1 MRKLHLLSAGISFS
15 LFIGLSSCTNRSAP
29 DKEIIN
35 EMKITLTTFN
45 QQIHNSSKSII
56 TSMDEKKLDP
66 TSSTQVARWY
76 PKAIRVASIA
86 DSCYD
91 YLDSLKKMEVLTA
104 DESLALFNK
113 MKHFETDILE
123 TDESFKMNFA
133 SPRYTVFFSD
143 TSKTAATSFH
153 KKFFANAGKDATD
166 AYLTK
171 LQSSIRNLENKII
184 SVCEILTFINK
195 HDFPLYRPILYQ
207 NSSNLK
213 KGETLEIVAAIG
225 AFSKSAIPKIT
236 IKGRYIPLNEAGY
249 SSYQQKVPAIPGNY
263 EIPVKIKYL
272 DEEGKENI
280 IKKNITYT
288 VVKDCNK

>member
-15 LFIGLSSCTNRSAP
+15 LFIGILSCTNRSAS

-45 QQIHNSSKSII
+45 HQIHNSSKNII
-56 TSMDEKKLDP
+56 ISMDEKKLDP
-66 TSSTQVARWY
+66 TTSTQVERWY
-76 PKAIRVASIA
+76 PKAVHIAYIA

-133 SPRYTVFFSD
+133 GPGYTVFFSD
-143 TSKTAATSFH
+143 TSKTAATTFH
-153 KKFFANAGKDATD
+153 KKFFDNAGKDAKD

-184 SVCEILTFINK
+184 SVCEIQTFINR
-195 HDFPLYRPILYQ
+195 HDFPLYHPILFQ

-213 KGETLEIVAAIG
+213 KGETLEVIAAIG

-236 IKGRYIPLNEAGY
+236 INGSYIPLNEAGY
-249 SSYQQKVPAIPGNY
+249 SSYKQKVSAIPGTY
-263 EIPVKIKYL
+263 EIPVKIKYF

-280 IKKNITYT
+280 IEKNITYT
-288 VVKDCNK
+288 IAKDCN

>member
-1 MRKLHLLSAGISFS
+1 MRKLHLLSAGIYFS
-15 LFIGLSSCTNRSAP
+15 LFAGISSCANRSAS

-35 EMKITLTTFN
+35 EMNNTLTTFN
-45 QQIHNSSKSII
+45 QQIHNSSRSII
-56 TSMDEKKLDP
+56 ISMDEKKLDP
-66 TSSTQVARWY
+66 TTSRQVERWY
-76 PKAIRVASIA
+76 PKAVRIASIA
-86 DSCYD
+86 DSYYD
-91 YLDSLKKMEVLTA
+91 YLDSLKKMEILTA

-133 SPRYTVFFSD
+133 GPGYTVFFSD
-143 TSKTAATSFH
+143 TSKIAAAMFH
-153 KKFFANAGKDATD
+153 KKFFDNAGKDAKD

-184 SVCEILTFINK
+184 SVCEIQTFISR
-195 HDFPLYRPILYQ
+195 HDFPLYNPILYQ

-213 KGETLEIVAAIG
+213 KGETLEIIAAIG
-225 AFSKSAIPKIT
+225 AFSKPAMPKIT
-236 IKGRYIPLNEAGY
+236 INGSHIPLNEAGY

-272 DEEGKENI
+272 DQDGKENI
-280 IKKNITYT
+280 IEKNINYT
-288 VVKDCNK
+288 VAKDCNQ